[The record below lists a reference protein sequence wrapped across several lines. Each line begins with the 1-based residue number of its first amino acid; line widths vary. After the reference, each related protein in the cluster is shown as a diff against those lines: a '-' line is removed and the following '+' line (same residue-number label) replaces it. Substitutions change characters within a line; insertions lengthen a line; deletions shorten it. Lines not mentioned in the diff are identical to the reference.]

1 MVHARRPLGA
11 NPPESLIVYSKPDD
25 LYAAKSKR
33 GESYVEDC
41 NYDDVQISKMSC
53 A

>member
-1 MVHARRPLGA
+1 MHARRLLGA
-11 NPPESLIVYSKPDD
+11 NPPQSQNTCPKPDD

-33 GESYVEDC
+33 DESYVEDC
-41 NYDDVQISKMSC
+41 NCDDVQISKMSC